1 MGPPPE
7 KVRRPV
13 ASAEPATPPSIRRV
27 YWLGGAVIG
36 VVAGALLA
44 LFAIPP
50 LFDRYFNT
58 ADIAL
63 GDAYERD
70 GVRLLVAEVAAIPED
85 PPARFEVR
93 LEFLEPGDWCPEP
106 SDFRL
111 ELDGNVSLA
120 PTAFAPPLTCGDEG
134 LAATSLLIAFNAT
147 GHSKEDLRILH
158 VTDLRVRF
166 HLYPGEPE

>member
-1 MGPPPE
+1 MSSPPE

-13 ASAEPATPPSIRRV
+13 AAAEPATDPSIRRI
-27 YWLGGAVIG
+27 YWLGGAAVG

-70 GVRLLVAEVAAIPED
+70 GVRLRVAEVAAIPENT
-85 PPARFEVR
+85 PARFEVR
-93 LEFLEPGDWCPEP
+93 VEILEPGDWCPKP

-120 PTAFAPPLTCGDEG
+120 PTAFAPPLTCGEQG
-134 LAATSLLIAFNAT
+134 LAATSLLIAFSAA
-147 GHSKEDLRILH
+147 GHGADDPRILH
-158 VTDLRVRF
+158 VDELRVRF